1 MQAANGKKLN
11 THKASHLGEVEV
23 VFNAQG
29 DEMRQ
34 YLSSQLLFGDS
45 QLFMSKSTFINT

>member
-1 MQAANGKKLN
+1 M
-11 THKASHLGEVEV
+11 SHLIEVEV

-34 YLSSQLLFGDS
+34 DFPSQLLFGDS
-45 QLFMSKSTFINT
+45 QFFMSKSTFINT